1 MAVLKRQQIV
11 KIQWGN
17 ILKVI
22 VEYVA
27 LLIFY
32 FRVGYVVRV
41 LACLGMR
48 GQCGSEMVNISTLEQ
63 AWLLGLSGY
72 VQFDEPFL

>member
-1 MAVLKRQQIV
+1 MAVLQRQQIV

-32 FRVGYVVRV
+32 FRVEYVEP
-41 LACLGMR
+41 LLTGLGM
-48 GQCGSEMVNISTLEQ
+48 
-63 AWLLGLSGY
+63 
-72 VQFDEPFL
+72 